1 MHPIQFTQIHVV
13 QSCTVN
19 KTKTHHTHVYF
30 NLTYKE
36 MIPTKIIATTVRK
49 NYSLNK
55 TPNLFIVPKH
65 IENKSKIVYFRD
77 NIASK
82 Q

>member
-19 KTKTHHTHVYF
+19 KTKPTIHTFF

-49 NYSLNK
+49 SYSLNK

-65 IENKSKIVYFRD
+65 IENKSKNVYFKD